1 MKKLFEKKPMLHY
14 TFVLMVIS
22 IACGIVIG
30 GVNAVTAP
38 VIADNLLKAK
48 VEAYEEVLPGIDT
61 FDEIEV
67 TEDYPTSIQSI
78 AKGYNVG
85 NDVLGHIYEVYGTNS
100 YGKMTIVVSVGL
112 DGKIIGAQFVTIEQ
126 TLNVPGTRTNL
137 SLYVGSNITALEPS
151 GDFISGATGSLSTV
165 QGLLADVATAH
176 ALTGGEV
183 IVDPLDEAY
192 GEGYTLEVDNS
203 FVSTDYVT
211 SKSNVLQGSNV
222 VGYVYSLTGSGD
234 YQDGESDS
242 IVMNIYFDADD
253 KIVKIDLPA
262 DSYNHTGGGFKNK
275 NIAYLELFIGLE
287 KADIQATIDGAD
299 SDITAGASNTNAL
312 IVELLEAFLS
322 EVA

>member
-1 MKKLFEKKPMLHY
+1 MKRLFEKNPMLHY

-22 IACGIVIG
+22 IACGVVIG
-30 GVNAVTAP
+30 GVNALTAP
-38 VIADNLLKAK
+38 VIADNLLQAK
-48 VEAYEEVLPGIDT
+48 IEAYEEVLPGIDT

-67 TEDYPTSIQSI
+67 TDDYPSTVQSI
-78 AKGYNVG
+78 AQGYNTG
-85 NDVLGHIYEVYGTNS
+85 NDTLGYIYEVYGTNS
-100 YGKMTIVVSVGL
+100 YGNMTIVISVGL
-112 DGKIIGAQFVTIEQ
+112 DGKVIGAQFITIEQ

-137 SLYVGSNITALEPS
+137 SLYVGSMISDLTPS
-151 GDFISGATGSLSTV
+151 GDLISGATGSLSTM

-192 GEGYTLEVDNS
+192 GEGYTLEVDSS
-203 FVSTDYVT
+203 FTATAHVT
-211 SKSNVLQGSNV
+211 SKSNVLQGSDV
-222 VGYVYSLTGSGD
+222 VGYMYSLTGSGE

-242 IVMNIYFDADD
+242 IVMNIYFDAED

-262 DSYNHTGGGFKNK
+262 DDYNHTSGGFKNK
-275 NIAYLELFIGLE
+275 NIAYLELFVGLE
-287 KADIQATIDGAD
+287 KADIQATVDGAD